1 MKTLTKDRL
10 SLYVFENEKPVF
22 ISESFIKVGDP
33 EEMII
38 ADCNNLNTVL
48 HEGVTPP
55 EDWTGCKYFYE
66 NGEWEQNPDWV
77 SPEL

>member
-1 MKTLTKDRL
+1 MKTLTKNNI
-10 SLYVFENEKPVF
+10 SLYLFDDNKS
-22 ISESFIKVGDP
+22 INITADNIIVGDP

-66 NGEWEQNPDWV
+66 NGEWEHNPDWV
-77 SPEL
+77 DPEL